1 MLTLVIITLQSGCM
15 ARAEL
20 LKIERPRRR
29 RELWEG
35 TCGDLA
41 WPEQGGRDGQARST
55 HVQVLR
61 PVVVSDQRYLTV
73 LQEAECHRGGV
84 QRTFLAGLD
93 GEGDCGGGQGVIE
106 VILAPTVEHYRVMAS
121 RSAGF
126 SATAEI
132 SFGKFG
138 QIFRVNHPV
147 VTLAVLRAYRFH
159 KTVVARE
166 IVAHTVAPSRSF
178 LAVEVGIVASDVVV
192 DRA

>member
-1 MLTLVIITLQSGCM
+1 MSTLVIITLQSGCM

-20 LKIERPRRR
+20 LKIERSRRR
-29 RELWEG
+29 RELWKG

-41 WPEQGGRDGQARST
+41 RPEQGWRDGQARSA

-61 PVVVSDQRYLTV
+61 SVVVSDQRYLAV

-84 QRTFLAGLD
+84 QRPFLAGLD
-93 GEGDCGGGQGVIE
+93 GEGDGGGGQGVIE

-121 RSAGF
+121 RSTGF

-147 VTLAVLRAYRFH
+147 VTLAVLCAYCFH

-166 IVAHTVAPSRSF
+166 IVADAVAPSRSF
-178 LAVEVGIVASDVVV
+178 LAVEVRIVASDVVI